1 MAAPRVL
8 VVEDEAIPA
17 RAAAVMLGHIGCDVA
32 AIVDS
37 GEEAVEA
44 ACRER
49 PDLVLMDIRL
59 KGPMDGIEAAGLIRE
74 RLGIPIV
81 FVSAYLTEEL
91 DERHDA
97 IDESEFLSKPIDQQA
112 LAAGV
117 RRVMRGLRRQ

>member
-1 MAAPRVL
+1 MAALRVL

-32 AIVDS
+32 AIVDT

-59 KGPMDGIEAAGLIRE
+59 KGAMDGIEAAGLIRK

-81 FVSAYLTEEL
+81 FVTAYLTEEL
-91 DERHDA
+91 DERREA
-97 IDESEFLSKPIDQQA
+97 IDESEFLSKPIDEQA

-117 RRVMRGLRRQ
+117 RRVIRGLKRR

>member
-81 FVSAYLTEEL
+81 FVSAYLAEEL